1 MPGQSAT
8 LTGNVFEA
16 RPKTAF
22 QFFDPPQGEPVPL
35 TAEPEEDPARR
46 SISPTSSPSIPSSE
60 AELRGRGRQRRL
72 GGDARLRGTLAAGPG
87 TSQRRNGRPCTSS
100 RYPIL
105 ATFRYPVAR
114 MGLFVSFS
122 VSQPSCSPIPRPFMG
137 IP

>member
-35 TAEPEEDPARR
+35 TAEPEEAPARR

-60 AELRGRGRQRRL
+60 AELRGRGPAAFGGRCPTQRH
-72 GGDARLRGTLAAGPG
+72 
-87 TSQRRNGRPCTSS
+87 SRRRPRDKSTPE
-100 RYPIL
+100 RAPL
-105 ATFRYPVAR
+105 HE
-114 MGLFVSFS
+114 
-122 VSQPSCSPIPRPFMG
+122 
-137 IP
+137 